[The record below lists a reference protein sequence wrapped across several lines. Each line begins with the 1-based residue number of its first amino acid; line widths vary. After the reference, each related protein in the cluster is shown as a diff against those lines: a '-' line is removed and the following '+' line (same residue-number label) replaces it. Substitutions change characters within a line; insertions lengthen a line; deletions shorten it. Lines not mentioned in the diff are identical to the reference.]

1 MNEEYLQGLYNYLNI
16 EDTFDNWRDSI
27 VDNEE
32 YLRGLHGY
40 LKIEDTFDNWNN
52 EVFGSTTL
60 NAVEVEEPEVV
71 SQEASF
77 DSPYLKDRKFGE
89 FVTGRSM
96 PVEVEDLSVEER
108 ELSNKIIS
116 DIEKEENKSNKNLTE
131 LQSYN
136 YIPLPGSE
144 YFFKSPELGLDNNVQ
159 PLVLLDDQ
167 NLPIYNYN
175 PSYLDNRYASMLNKD
190 TDGNF
195 QMLDSTGKK
204 ENFRAEWFTTDEGQ
218 SWVEQNWFKEDD
230 PQLGIKNEE
239 INNYV
244 QTGVSRGG
252 EINSTKALNNE
263 IGTILNN
270 DNVKY
275 PLPEGFTLDPGV
287 VDQAEEN
294 VNLKNAEV
302 LSDFYGNKS
311 VGQAGFHQREIIRL
325 SSQNDLLNPNDF
337 GFGENFKKNLEKIK
351 YHENEINNLRK
362 DYFANQYDE
371 DGTPTQWYDL
381 LSGEMVKK
389 SQATSTQLTNENR
402 DIANASKKWGDTNVE
417 VLYKKENK
425 LINEVVYLAK
435 KAQENPGLVK
445 SGTTFASLEKLT
457 EKQQKAFEKQAN
469 SNFLVPG
476 LSTLPGKSKI
486 ANEFNTKLA
495 ELVQIQKAIVLNYK
509 PTDLKKTDTFVDYIG
524 QVIPALAQQANPFK
538 ISSGILSENVRI
550 PSGVFTDTPDNLAV
564 DKDIEKA
571 KEALTFIKFTED
583 QVGKEKTEELAE
595 YWDPGFDKGSAQ
607 AIMEGVKI
615 AVEFGITRKIAG
627 GTVKKAVSEFSKIG
641 KYLLGESRIAN
652 ALNTTVATIV
662 EEAALIEVNNKLIR
676 ENIGEERFDPR
687 FAIGLG
693 VGGTIVK
700 GSSNALIKSQTYRN
714 LITTLNEAP
723 VFESLV
729 RGTVQPTVSSFT
741 ILAGSLG
748 EISLQKNQSLK
759 KSFDDL
765 TAEDGFLQHMFST
778 FIMVKSAGLANP
790 VKGITNVLSAAEQSI
805 IARKGG
811 LNKRANEA
819 SKVLDLKEEL
829 RQTNKDG
836 TKPLNEKQID
846 EKAFNIMR
854 QEGLFKELL
863 TEEQQ
868 ARKKQIREA
877 AGTLKTQIDF
887 NNIVKEIN
895 STYGRSEYANIF
907 TLGRRLQSGQSP
919 TAAQALTLSNM
930 ASLDQVFSIIKD
942 PNGSF
947 SENKRQEKVFVEYVQ
962 QVKSFVEG
970 IRKTGGTA
978 NDPKKEIK
986 LLEKWNQYNELI
998 LAPLTNLNTYLDN
1011 NEVEGPERSEIE
1023 KQISKLEIKQQEYFD
1038 QLNLELQEFTA
1049 ERRKKQRQKV
1059 RNIIGKQDKI
1069 KYTKLNDIEF
1079 AEKFGEKNTEGLFIN
1094 ESGEIFVNETY
1105 ANEINSVSVDSHE
1118 VLHPAM
1124 NVTLN
1129 KLAAEGR
1136 LNPFITDF
1144 KKSLPANVLAEAQR
1158 IIDERTDITDKE
1170 FTREWF
1176 NVVSDVLQ
1184 SGRIKTVNT
1193 RSSMQKLADTFTEFF
1208 KAETPMEDV
1217 DFETGVEAFEFI
1229 KRFSENF
1236 REGQSD
1242 AQLEEAVVSKL
1253 KRFETSEGTEKS
1265 STPKV
1270 DEKTGN
1276 IFLDLTVKKNQVT
1289 LDDIIG
1295 ERNKEGYYK
1304 MPKSK
1309 WKNSEAETLS
1319 IKLINGGSFDK
1330 LIGAKIF
1337 SQIKGQKRQN
1347 LLEGTQ
1353 EELKKHVRAFD
1364 PQLNKNLFGYINSY
1378 LGLKVGTASKT
1389 KSIET
1394 SSLDQR
1400 QELMGR
1406 EGSEIAS
1413 SDMSAEDL
1421 TDISLE
1427 KDRRAKSEEQKPK
1440 ETTASKIGM
1449 PKEVKTPSGKV
1460 ESNEYVEK
1468 VVSEIN
1474 FKDLKD
1480 ITTEPGPNQTVSPFL
1495 SNLKAKVATDG
1506 NVKKDI
1512 SQGMGRAKERA
1523 SYLET
1528 NFEKLAKSL
1537 DPTYFS
1543 GLIEREISKGKKATL
1558 PKGLIQ
1564 KDIGSGYTS
1573 NWYGKKAV
1581 GTKAAKTG
1589 ITSGLKR
1596 IRLNPDFNF
1605 KNKANAKIFADA
1617 FKSQGRYE
1625 GLAGQIG
1632 AKAVIDLVEKSL
1644 GTGNKIDTKIKD
1656 IYEIQGRDLPAD
1668 YAKNFKDQI
1677 LRAGIERSSTKKP
1690 EEIKLKSKIK
1700 KVQDKVAKTR
1710 VAKEKQG
1717 INADIERAYG
1727 GSLDHSNPNDFTKL
1741 NYNVINVFAPKLGVD
1756 IFSYTTAQTMAAAGR
1771 NAFGSKPSTG
1781 AVGAKFWYVSDIGKV
1796 TDVQKLGE
1804 TTSMIEAGY
1813 IGDLTELNNAIAK
1826 KLNLKIPTPK
1836 NRNLLAKS
1844 QSLNNLKYNK
1854 ENLKELNKE
1863 KRRINN
1869 KWKEIY
1875 DKYPEA
1881 RPSIKELQ
1889 YNNNA
1894 NAAVSKNEAFVLD
1907 FMEGATEFNKYE
1919 EHGYQHG
1926 EYSLDKA
1933 RAMSSKVPGNWENW
1947 NNLADKEYKQMVF
1960 NKTTKMLSIKGDM
1973 RTYQGIVDL
1982 TYNIPG
1988 YGKVKFKSQKHPLVS
2003 EMMDIA
2009 FKSGK
2014 KSDWAKV
2021 PPVSDMR
2028 YFNEVIK
2035 LNPFILKTFVNGKTI
2050 TFAEKY
2056 NLEVPKELQ
2065 SNPNI
2070 YQAVSDLILD
2080 INRTRAG
2087 KLKGDYKI
2095 TSKEAQEILDKII
2108 KVEGTKEFELAK
2120 KENVKNLES
2129 SNVLDL
2135 KNAKDITT
2143 ENVIE
2148 KARTI
2153 DKALTIAR
2161 SSTAPIKKIRVF
2173 DFDDTIARTK
2183 SKVFAERG
2191 EEKIILTAE
2200 EFAKRGSEL
2209 IDQGYEMD
2217 FSDFN
2222 KVVEGKKGPLFDLIK
2237 KMKEAKG
2244 ERDIFILTARAP
2256 ESQLAIFE
2264 FMKAMGVEIP
2274 LENITGLGKSDG
2286 KAKADWIVGK
2296 AAEGYNDFYF
2306 ADDAVS
2312 NVKAVKKAMSKLDVK
2327 SKVQLAKENKINF
2340 SEKKTKDLDW
2350 KTDKAGNIKTTF
2362 EIAGKKYNFNL
2373 DARDSKGSFDVEFNL
2388 DGRIDITGTGNAI
2401 RVIRTVYNG
2410 LLDAVNKNP
2419 KIKRLEFSSLKSE
2432 QSRVKLYTTLMDKV
2446 AKKLGWETDIWESN
2460 NFITPEKSSYDFEIT
2475 KPRKKQVAPVEKV
2488 LDVIDVKSNTQVAK
2502 IERSSTMSQD
2512 FNKIIEESTGIG
2524 AEKVFSDVKAQVRGA
2539 KAKRQ
2544 RFFIPPSAEDMLGL
2558 VYTTLGKGKKG
2569 EAHLK
2574 FYQENLFDPYTR
2586 AMENLST
2593 DRVNL
2598 MADFKAL
2605 KKQLDV
2611 PKDLRKTTESGFTN
2625 EQAVRVYLW
2634 NKMGEKIPG
2643 LSKSDLKE
2651 LNDIVENNP
2660 KLKVFAD
2667 QILSI
2672 TKGDG
2677 YSKPKDS
2684 WAVGTIT
2691 TDLIDVLNTKKR
2703 SKYLE
2708 TWKQNKN
2715 LIYSKENLNKLEAA
2729 YGPKYR
2735 AALENSLR
2743 RMESGSNR
2751 LGGGN
2756 RLSNQV
2762 LDYINNSTG
2771 AIMFFNARS
2780 AVLQTISA
2788 ANFINWGFNN
2798 PYKAGKAFAN
2808 QPQYWKDFVELMNSD
2823 YLKDR
2828 RNGLKLNIN
2837 ESEIANAAKTSGNKA
2852 KAALN
2857 YILEKGYLPTKYADS
2872 FAIASGGATFY
2883 RNRINDLI
2891 KNEGKTEAEAKEIA
2905 MKEFRQ
2911 VSEMSQQSSDPSKIS
2926 QQQSSDLGRV
2936 VLQFANTPMQYARI
2950 QKRAVQDIVNGRGD
2964 LKTNIS
2970 KIAYYGFLQNML
2982 FNGLQQA
2989 VTSLGF
2995 GDEEMTDAEEKKL
3008 IKAANGMLD
3017 SSLRGLGMAGVTAQ
3031 VLKNLG
3037 IDIYDRSKRDRPE
3050 FTDSYKKLL
3059 EFSPAI
3065 KSKLGKFQSAAYPFD
3080 SKKRRA
3086 EVFEKGFSLDNP
3098 AYESM
3103 AKVITGTTNL
3113 PLDRLYSKVNN
3124 LSAAMDEETETWQ
3137 SIAMILGWPEWQIK
3151 GKQNYVEASSKRKN
3165 TSSFGGSSFSGSS
3178 F

>member
-1 MNEEYLQGLYNYLNI
+1 MPEEKLTIADFASAVRSKYNAYEDVEDSVLVEKII
-16 EDTFDNWRDSI
+16 EKYP
-27 VDNEE
+27 E
-32 YLRGLHGY
+32 YSSQV
-40 LKIEDTFDNWNN
+40 EM
-52 EVFGSTTL
+52 STDVK
-60 NAVEVEEPEVV
+60 AEEPEAVV
-71 SQEASF
+71 EEKSL
-77 DSPYLKDRKFGE
+77 DSPYLANATGE
-89 FVTGRSM
+89 FVTGRGEPTKIDPLSKED
-96 PVEVEDLSVEER
+96 VEKSKE
-108 ELSNKIIS
+108 IITAV
-116 DIEKEENKSNKNLTE
+116 EKEEKDSKDNLKN
-131 LQSYN
+131 LQSYQFID
-136 YIPLPGSE
+136 IPGQDYELKEPS
-144 YFFKSPELGLDNNVQ
+144 LGLDGVPVGGVTN
-159 PLVLLDDQ
+159 DQ
-167 NLPIYNYN
+167 NQPTYNE
-175 PSYLDNRYASMLNKD
+175 PSYLDNKYRSIVDKKDADVDGVSGASGLP
-190 TDGNF
+190 T
-195 QMLDSTGKK
+195 TK
-204 ENFRAEWFTTDEGQ
+204 EEWFTTDEGNA
-218 SWVEQNWFKEDD
+218 WWEQNWWKKDNVLIEEGLADNPD
-230 PQLGIKNEE
+230 YINTGIRYGGK
-239 INNYV
+239 INY
-244 QTGVSRGG
+244 
-252 EINSTKALNNE
+252 TKALNSE
-263 IGTILNN
+263 IGTILN
-270 DNVKY
+270 DDGLKF
-275 PLPEGFTLDPGV
+275 PLKEGFVLDPEI
-287 VDQAEEN
+287 VDKAKEN
-294 VNLKNAEV
+294 INLKNV
-302 LSDFYGNKS
+302 KILSDFYGNKT
-311 VGQAGFHQREIIRL
+311 VGQAGFHQRELIRL
-325 SSQNDLLNPNDF
+325 DSENKEMNPL
-337 GFGENFKKNLEKIK
+337 GVGYGANFTKNLEQIDF
-351 YHENEINNLRK
+351 HRNEILKLRK
-362 DYFANQYDE
+362 DYFSKQYDE
-371 DGTPTQWYDL
+371 DGIPNEWYNP
-381 LSGEMVKK
+381 LSGEMIKK
-389 SQATSTQLTNENR
+389 KQATPDEMMEESQA
-402 DIANASKKWGDTNVE
+402 IAIAQNKWGDTNIE
-417 VLYKKENK
+417 VLYSKEND
-425 LINEVVYLAK
+425 LINEVIYLANKSQTNPEEIKAGIGDFNMSGLTKNQKEAFK
-435 KAQENPGLVK
+435 KQL
-445 SGTTFASLEKLT
+445 
-457 EKQQKAFEKQAN
+457 N
-469 SNFLVPG
+469 SDFLVPG
-476 LSTLPGKSKI
+476 LSYLPGDSKI
-486 ANEFNTKLA
+486 ANEFNNKLTD
-495 ELVQIQKAIVLNYK
+495 LVQIQKAIVLNYK
-509 PTDLKKTDTFVDYIG
+509 PTDLKNTDGPTDYIIEG
-524 QVIPALAQQANPFK
+524 FRGLAQELNPFK
-538 ISSGILSENVRI
+538 ISNISISEGVKRLS
-550 PSGVFTDTPDNLAV
+550 P
-564 DKDIEKA
+564 DKDIQKTQESLAFINFAKDIVGEK
-571 KEALTFIKFTED
+571 KL
-583 QVGKEKTEELAE
+583 GELKE
-595 YWDPGFDKGSAQ
+595 YWEPGFQKGSAQ

-615 AVEFGITRKIAG
+615 AGEFIITKKIAG
-627 GTVKKAVSEFSKIG
+627 SSAKRITNGFTGLSTYI
-641 KYLLGESRIAN
+641 LGRIPGGGSRVAN
-652 ALNTTVATIV
+652 AINMTAATMV
-662 EEAALIEVNNKLIR
+662 EEGLIIEANNNLIR
-676 ENIGEERFDPR
+676 KPFGEEEFDPR
-687 FAIGLG
+687 FAVGLAIGG
-693 VGGTIVK
+693 SIVRGSQNFLK
-700 GSSNALIKSQTYRN
+700 GSQTYKN
-714 LITTLNEAP
+714 IITKLSKAP
-723 VFESLV
+723 VFESV
-729 RGTVQPTVSSFT
+729 VNGTVQPTVASFT
-741 ILAGSLG
+741 ILAGSVG
-748 EISLQKNQSLK
+748 EISMKEDIGLK
-759 KSFDDL
+759 QAFDQL
-765 TAEDGFLQHMFST
+765 TKEDGFLQHMFST

-790 VKGITNVLSAAEQSI
+790 VKGITGLLAAGRQSLIAKQGALNV
-805 IARKGG
+805 
-811 LNKRANEA
+811 RASKA
-819 SKVLDLKEEL
+819 SKVLDLNRELKENNE
-829 RQTNKDG
+829 DG
-836 TKPLNEKQID
+836 TKALTEKQID
-846 EKAFNIMR
+846 EKAFDMMR
-854 QEGLFKELL
+854 KEGLFKELL
-863 TEEQQ
+863 TEEQIN
-868 ARKKQIREA
+868 RKKEIREA
-877 AGTLKTQIDF
+877 AGTLKTEIDF
-887 NNIVKEIN
+887 NNIIKEIE
-895 STYGRSEYANIF
+895 STYGKNEYANIF
-907 TLGRRLQSGQSP
+907 TMGRRLQNGQMP
-919 TAAQALTLSNM
+919 TPEQALTLANM
-930 ASLDQVFSIIKD
+930 ASIDQVYSIIKD

-947 SENKRQEKVFVEYVQ
+947 SENKRQEKQFVDYVNSI
-962 QVKSFVEG
+962 KTFVTN
-970 IRKTGGTA
+970 IRKLGNTA
-978 NDPKKEIK
+978 NDPKKETK
-986 LLEKWNQYNELI
+986 LLKKHMEYENLISGPLALLNSQIDNTEVSGVEL
-998 LAPLTNLNTYLDN
+998 
-1011 NEVEGPERSEIE
+1011 EVIQ
-1023 KQISKLEIKQQEYFD
+1023 KKIAKLEIKQQEYFD
-1038 QLNLELQEFTA
+1038 ELNLDLEEFTA
-1049 ERRKKQRQKV
+1049 ERRKKTRQKV
-1059 RNIIGKQDKI
+1059 RNIIGKQENI

-1079 AEKFGEKNTEGLFIN
+1079 AEKFGEKATEGLFIN

-1118 VLHPAM
+1118 LLHPAM

-1193 RSSMQKLADTFTEFF
+1193 RSTMQELADTFTEFF
-1208 KAETPMEDV
+1208 KGETPMKDV
-1217 DFETGVEAFEFI
+1217 DFENGNDAYEFI
-1229 KRFSENF
+1229 KRYSDNF
-1236 REGQSD
+1236 REGKSD
-1242 AQLEEAVVSKL
+1242 APLEEAVVSKL

-1265 STPKV
+1265 STPKI

-1276 IFLDLTVKKNQVT
+1276 IFLDLTVKKNQIT
-1289 LDDIIG
+1289 LDDVIG
-1295 ERNKEGYYK
+1295 EKNEEGYYK
-1304 MPKSK
+1304 MPKSQ

-1347 LLEGTQ
+1347 LLEDSK

-1413 SDMSAEDL
+1413 NEINAEDL
-1421 TDISLE
+1421 ADISLE
-1427 KDRRAKSEEQKPK
+1427 KDRRAKAKEQKPK

-1449 PKEVKTPSGKV
+1449 PKEVKTPKGEV
-1460 ESNEYVEK
+1460 ESNDYIEEVADR
-1468 VVSEIN
+1468 IN
-1474 FKDLKD
+1474 YKNLPD
-1480 ITTEPGPNQTVSPFL
+1480 ITTEPGPNQTISPFL
-1495 SNLKAKVATDG
+1495 SKLKSNIANDG
-1506 NVKKDI
+1506 NIKKDI
-1512 SQGMGRAKERA
+1512 SQGMGKAKDRAN
-1523 SYLET
+1523 YLET
-1528 NFEKLAKSL
+1528 NFEKLSKNL
-1537 DPTYFS
+1537 DPGYFS
-1543 GLIEREISKGKKATL
+1543 GLIEREIAKGKKVTL

-1564 KDIGSGYTS
+1564 KDVGNGYTS
-1573 NWYGKKAV
+1573 DWYGKKAAK
-1581 GTKAAKTG
+1581 TKSAKTG

-1605 KNKANAKIFADA
+1605 SNKANAKIFADA

-1632 AKAVIDLVEKSL
+1632 AKAVIDLIEKSL
-1644 GTGNKIDTKIKD
+1644 GTGSKIDTKIKD

-1710 VAKEKQG
+1710 VAKEKEG

-1756 IFSYTTAQTMAAAGR
+1756 IFSYTTAQTMAAAGN

-1781 AVGAKFWYVSDIGKV
+1781 AVGAKFWYVSDTGKV

-1836 NRNLLAKS
+1836 NRNPLAKS

-1854 ENLKELNKE
+1854 ENLKKLNKE

-1933 RAMSSKVPGNWENW
+1933 RAMSSKVPGNWEYW
-1947 NNLADKEYKQMVF
+1947 SDLGETEYKQMVF

-1982 TYNIPG
+1982 TYDIPG
-1988 YGKVKFKSQKHPLVS
+1988 YGEWKAKSQKHPLVS

-2065 SNPNI
+2065 SNPDI
-2070 YQAVSDLILD
+2070 YQAASDLILD

-2087 KLKGDYKI
+2087 KLKGDYKV

-2161 SSTAPIKKIRVF
+2161 SSTAPVKKIRIF

-2191 EEKIILTAE
+2191 EERIEINAE
-2200 EFAKRGSEL
+2200 EFAKDGARMIEE
-2209 IDQGYEMD
+2209 GYEMD

-2274 LENITGLGKSDG
+2274 LENITGLGKSEG

-2296 AAEGYNDFYF
+2296 ASEGYNDFYF

-2312 NVKAVKKAMSKLDVK
+2312 NVKAVR
-2327 SKVQLAKENKINF
+2327 
-2340 SEKKTKDLDW
+2340 
-2350 KTDKAGNIKTTF
+2350 
-2362 EIAGKKYNFNL
+2362 
-2373 DARDSKGSFDVEFNL
+2373 DA
-2388 DGRIDITGTGNAI
+2388 
-2401 RVIRTVYNG
+2401 
-2410 LLDAVNKNP
+2410 
-2419 KIKRLEFSSLKSE
+2419 LE
-2432 QSRVKLYTTLMDKV
+2432 
-2446 AKKLGWETDIWESN
+2446 
-2460 NFITPEKSSYDFEIT
+2460 
-2475 KPRKKQVAPVEKV
+2475 
-2488 LDVIDVKSNTQVAK
+2488 VIDVKSKTQLAK
-2502 IERSSTMSQD
+2502 MERSSTMGED
-2512 FNKIIEESTGIG
+2512 FNKLIEESTGIG
-2524 AEKVFSDVKAQVRGA
+2524 AEKVFSDIKAELRGG
-2539 KAKRQ
+2539 KKKGQ
-2544 RFFIPPSAEDMLGL
+2544 RFFIPSSAEDMLGL

-2569 EAHLK
+2569 QAHMK
-2574 FYQENLFDPYTR
+2574 FYQENLFDPYNR

-2605 KKQLDV
+2605 KKELNV
-2611 PKDLRKTTESGFTN
+2611 PKDLTKKTKSGFTN
-2625 EQAVRVYLW
+2625 EQAVRVHLW
-2634 NKMGEKIPG
+2634 NKAGEQVPG
-2643 LSKSDLKE
+2643 LSKTDLKE
-2651 LNDIVENNP
+2651 LSDIVENNP

-2667 QILSI
+2667 QIMSI

-2677 YSKPKDS
+2677 YSKPKDA
-2684 WAVGTIT
+2684 WALGTIT
-2691 TDLIDVLNTKKR
+2691 TDLVDILNTTKR
-2703 SKYLE
+2703 GKYLE
-2708 TWKQNKN
+2708 NWNQNVDQ
-2715 LIYSKENLNKLEAA
+2715 IYSKENLNKLEAA
-2729 YGPKYR
+2729 YGKKYR
-2735 AALENSLR
+2735 DAVENSLG
-2743 RMESGSNR
+2743 RMKSGSNR
-2751 LGGGN
+2751 LTGGN
-2756 RLSNQV
+2756 KLSNDV
-2762 LDYINNSTG
+2762 LDYINNST
-2771 AIMFFNARS
+2771 AVTMFVNVRS
-2780 AVLQTISA
+2780 ALLQTLSA
-2788 ANFINWGFNN
+2788 ANFINWSFNN
-2798 PYKAGKAFAN
+2798 PLRAGKAFAN
-2808 QPQYWKDFVELMNSD
+2808 QPQFWKDFTKLMNSD
-2823 YLKDR
+2823 YLVDR

-2837 ESEIANAAKTSGNKA
+2837 ESEIANAAKTSKNKA

-2883 RNRINDLI
+2883 RNRVNDLI
-2891 KNEGKTEAEAKEIA
+2891 KNEGKTKVEAESQALKEW
-2905 MKEFRQ
+2905 RDT
-2911 VSEMSQQSSDPSKIS
+2911 SEMSQQSSDPSKIS
-2926 QQQSSDLGRV
+2926 SQQASYLGRII
-2936 VLQFANTPMQYARI
+2936 LQYVNTPMQYARL
-2950 QKRAVQDIVNGRGD
+2950 QKRDIQDMVNRRAMPG
-2964 LKTNIS
+2964 KTLAQSNRIRLSRIS
-2970 KIAYYGFLQNML
+2970 YYAFIQNLM
-2982 FNGLQQA
+2982 FNSLQQA
-2989 VTSLGF
+2989 VFAIGF
-2995 GDEEMTDAEEKKL
+2995 GDDGLDDKDQKKL
-3008 IKAANGMLD
+3008 VKTVNGMID
-3017 SSLRGLGMAGVTAQ
+3017 SSLRGLGLGGVTIQ

-3050 FTDSYKKLL
+3050 YTDSYKKLL

-3080 SKKRRA
+3080 SKKRRD

-3103 AKVITGTTNL
+3103 AKVITATTNL
-3113 PLDRLYSKVNN
+3113 PLDRLFRKVNN
-3124 LSAAMDEETETWQ
+3124 LKAAASEDAEAWQ
-3137 SIAMILGWPEWQIK
+3137 SVAMVLGWPEWQIATGEK
-3151 GKQNYVEASSKRKN
+3151 NKPEQGVRKTRSSGKRIKLSGKRIKSK
-3165 TSSFGGSSFSGSS
+3165 
-3178 F
+3178 